1 MILSSSLGIGPLY
14 LHVFYQRKILLL
26 EDRGRWSRT
35 QVQIWRV
42 FYAWNSFWSWFMWNG
57 WHEHAQGHLHEN
69 ETRAIATHT
78 ALRGTRRHT
87 CFIALLSHLELTDS
101 FWRRDSAFYFA
112 PSSTNCVAQRRVPQR
127 QVKGKFNIL
136 FPGKMSL
143 SPLSILPAKTI
154 FEWAHINYTSYFP
167 KSFLLLVAI
176 FRENGNN

>member
-1 MILSSSLGIGPLY
+1 MILSSFLGIGPLY

-42 FYAWNSFWSWFMWNG
+42 FYAEILSEVDLCEMDDMNMLRDTFMRMRPVPL
-57 WHEHAQGHLHEN
+57 Q
-69 ETRAIATHT
+69 HT
-78 ALRGTRRHT
+78 TTLRGTWRHT

-101 FWRRDSAFYFA
+101 FWRRDSAFYVA

-127 QVKGKFNIL
+127 QVNGKFNIL

-143 SPLSILPAKTI
+143 SP
-154 FEWAHINYTSYFP
+154 
-167 KSFLLLVAI
+167 
-176 FRENGNN
+176 